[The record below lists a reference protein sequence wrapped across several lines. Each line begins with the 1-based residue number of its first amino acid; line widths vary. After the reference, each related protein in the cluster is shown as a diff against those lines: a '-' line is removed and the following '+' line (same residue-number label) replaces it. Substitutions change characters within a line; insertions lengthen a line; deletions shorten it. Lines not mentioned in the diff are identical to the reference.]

1 VCEFCLEHGEG
12 KKWYL
17 QARNYAEELL
27 SDARRRRYIE
37 GFFDTAGLARSVAR
51 LERLSR
57 APRFIRGLV
66 GTRVSQRMK
75 KVHYGQVVP
84 IEEIEKIFDFVGSII
99 RVACVCRQV
108 TTGEEKRYCY
118 GVSLAPSGGLL
129 AEILREPER
138 KYRSGPDAAGLEI
151 LSGPEALRALR
162 EHEREGR
169 CHTVWTLRTPF
180 IGGICNCD
188 RADCL
193 AMRSTVTH
201 GVPVMF
207 RAEFVAAVDPDSC
220 RGCRDCLR
228 LCQFGAMSLH
238 AARRKVVVD
247 ARRCYGCGICRAAC
261 ARNAIRLLDRG
272 SVPTASG
279 LW

>member
-17 QARNYAEELL
+17 QAKNYAEDLL

-37 GFFDTAGLARSVAR
+37 GFFDLEGLARSMVR
-51 LERLSR
+51 LEQLAR

-66 GTRVSQRMK
+66 GTLVSKRMK
-75 KVHYGQVVP
+75 RVHYGQVVP
-84 IEEIEKIFDFVGSII
+84 IEEIEKIFEFVGSVI

-118 GVSLAPSGGLL
+118 GVSLAPAGGRLL
-129 AEILREPER
+129 EILREPWQA
-138 KYRSGPDAAGLEI
+138 YRSGPDAAGLEI
-151 LSGPEALRALR
+151 LSGPEALTALR

-193 AMRSTVTH
+193 AMRSTVTY

-207 RAEFVAAVDPDSC
+207 RAEFVAAVDPDRC

-228 LCQFGAMSLH
+228 LCQFGAMSLRP
-238 AARRKVVVD
+238 ASRRVVID
-247 ARRCYGCGICRAAC
+247 ARRCYGCGICRASC
-261 ARNAIRLLDRG
+261 PRDAIRLLDRG
-272 SVPTASG
+272 RVPEASG
-279 LW
+279 VW